1 MGRVVRGMATAVLGV
16 SSAMVAGRVGA
27 IGRIGGALD
36 VWRDVE
42 EDAAGGGVD
51 VGLA

>member
-16 SSAMVAGRVGA
+16 SSAMAVACMGA

-36 VWRDVE
+36 VWW
-42 EDAAGGGVD
+42 A
-51 VGLA
+51 VGCGRGWC